1 MINKLMLPKAYIEV
15 LEILKLI
22 PKEEYDKVPNY
33 IIDNMENEKDASYD
47 FQLGDIEDFQK
58 QELLEETIA
67 ILAVLFRDY
76 WATDEQRKRIK
87 EIEIIERRIL
97 EENKKRP
104 LN

>member
-76 WATDEQRKRIK
+76 WATDEQRKRIT

>member
-1 MINKLMLPKAYIEV
+1 MINNSKLPKAYVEV
-15 LEILKLI
+15 LEFLKMI

-33 IIDNMENEKDASYD
+33 IIKNMEEEKDNLYD
-47 FQLGDIEDFQK
+47 FQMENVEDFSK
-58 QELLEETIA
+58 QDLLEETVA

-76 WATDEQRKRIK
+76 WATDMQRTKIR
-87 EIEIIERRIL
+87 EIEIIERRVL

>member
-1 MINKLMLPKAYIEV
+1 MINKLMLPKAFTEV
-15 LEILKLI
+15 IEILKLI

-47 FQLGDIEDFQK
+47 FKLGKIENFQN

-76 WATDEQRKRIK
+76 WATEVQRKKIK
-87 EIEIIERRIL
+87 EIEIIERRIM

>member
-1 MINKLMLPKAYIEV
+1 MINNSKLPKAYVEV
-15 LEILKLI
+15 LEILKFI
-22 PKEEYDKVPNY
+22 SKEEYDKVPNY
-33 IIDNMENEKDASYD
+33 IIKNMENQKDATYD
-47 FQLGDIEDFQK
+47 FRLGDIDNFQN

-76 WATDEQRKRIK
+76 WATDVQRTKIR

>member
-1 MINKLMLPKAYIEV
+1 MIDKSKLPKAYVEV

-22 PKEEYDKVPNY
+22 PKEEYNKVPNY
-33 IIDNMENEKDASYD
+33 IIENMHTEKDSAYD
-47 FQLGDIEDFQK
+47 FQMDNISNFQK

-87 EIEIIERRIL
+87 EIEIIERRIM